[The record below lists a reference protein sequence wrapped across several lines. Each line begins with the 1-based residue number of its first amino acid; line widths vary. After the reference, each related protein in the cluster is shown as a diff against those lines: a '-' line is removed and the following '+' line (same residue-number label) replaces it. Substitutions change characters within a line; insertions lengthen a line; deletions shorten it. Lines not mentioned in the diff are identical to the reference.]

1 MLLKL
6 FPLWAPCAALLG
18 FFFPEQLTPLK
29 QFIVPLLIVV
39 MLGMGL
45 TLKPTDFANITK
57 YKSAIFT
64 GMFLQF
70 SIMPLTALLLSQLF
84 ALNTELTIGLVLVG
98 SVSGGVASNVITYLA
113 KGNVALSVSM
123 TTLSTL
129 LSVVMTPLLLTLLVK
144 SSVEVPAQAM
154 LLSLFKIILL
164 PVALGVTLNKVI
176 PHQIVK
182 IKGIL
187 APLSVISILI
197 IIAIIVALNNDK
209 LATVGLVIFFAT
221 LLHNVIGLCLGYGAC
236 YLLGFD
242 SKTSRTI
249 AIEVGMQNS
258 ALATALA
265 LKFFTPISA
274 LPGAIFSIWLNIT
287 GSIFAAINVYF
298 DDKRK

>member
-18 FFFPEQLTPLK
+18 YFFPEQLVPLK
-29 QFIVPLLIVV
+29 LYIVPLLIVV

-45 TLKPTDFANITK
+45 TLKPADFINIGK
-57 YKSAIFT
+57 YKSAIFA

-70 SIMPLTALLLSQLF
+70 SIMPLTALMLAELFSLS
-84 ALNTELTIGLVLVG
+84 TELTIGLVLVG

-113 KGNVALSVSM
+113 NGNVALSVSM

-144 SSVEVPAQAM
+144 SSVDVPALAM
-154 LLSLFKIILL
+154 LFSLFKIILL
-164 PVALGVTLNKVI
+164 PVALGVTLNKLI
-176 PHQIVK
+176 PTQIDK
-182 IKGIL
+182 IKALL

-209 LATVGLVIFFAT
+209 LATVGIVIFVAT
-221 LLHNVIGLCLGYGAC
+221 LLHNVIGLSLGYASC

-274 LPGAIFSIWLNIT
+274 LPGAVFSIWLNIT
-287 GSIFAAINVYF
+287 GSVFATVNVYF
-298 DDKRK
+298 DKNNK

>member
-18 FFFPEQLTPLK
+18 YFFPEQLVPLK
-29 QFIVPLLIVV
+29 LYIVPLLIVV

-45 TLKPTDFANITK
+45 TLKPTDFINIGK
-57 YKSAIFT
+57 YKSAIFA
-64 GMFLQF
+64 GMLLQF
-70 SIMPLTALLLSQLF
+70 SIMPLTALMLAELFSLS
-84 ALNTELTIGLVLVG
+84 TELTIGLVLVG

-113 KGNVALSVSM
+113 NGNVALSVSM

-144 SSVEVPAQAM
+144 SSVDVPALAM
-154 LLSLFKIILL
+154 LFSLFKIILL
-164 PVALGVTLNKVI
+164 PVALGVTLNKLI
-176 PHQIVK
+176 PTQIDK
-182 IKGIL
+182 IKALL

-209 LATVGLVIFFAT
+209 LATVGIVIFVAT
-221 LLHNVIGLCLGYGAC
+221 LLHNIIGLCLGYASC

-274 LPGAIFSIWLNIT
+274 LPGAVFSIWLNIT
-287 GSIFAAINVYF
+287 GSVFATINVYF
-298 DDKRK
+298 DRKNK